1 MIDLFLGVL
10 ILKKKH
16 ESYQREQINKHNE
29 RTKPLNWNHNAQ
41 TWKKSKIVREEPQTF
56 KAKG

>member
-1 MIDLFLGVL
+1 MKELFRGEW

-16 ESYQREQINKHNE
+16 ESNQREQINKHNE